1 MQIAYKSAKYFSFK
15 LDDWEIK
22 TQSGRN
28 ILEAIK
34 REIPKEHR
42 FYFPEIQSWMIEHSE
57 KVKFLDLLADFVY
70 KITEVRQEE
79 FF

>member
-1 MQIAYKSAKYFSFK
+1 MQTAYKSIKYFSFK
-15 LDDWEIK
+15 LDDWERK
-22 TQSGRN
+22 TQAGRN

-57 KVKFLDLLADFVY
+57 KVKFLDLLSDFVCE
-70 KITEVRQEE
+70 ITQIRQEE
-79 FF
+79 IF